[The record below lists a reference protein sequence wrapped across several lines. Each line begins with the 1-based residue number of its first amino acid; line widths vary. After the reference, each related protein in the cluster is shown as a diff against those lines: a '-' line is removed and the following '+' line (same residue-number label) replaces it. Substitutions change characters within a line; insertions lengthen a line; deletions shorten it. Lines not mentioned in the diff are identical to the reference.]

1 MERFVTNVNCNKQI
15 ACGVPV
21 KGYISKLYFRID
33 TLVLMNY

>member
-1 MERFVTNVNCNKQI
+1 
-15 ACGVPV
+15 V